1 MSAARFHLAAIIL
14 GTLGSLAL
22 AASAATAQPA
32 DAQAACAPGRTVEVS
47 GSGAA
52 TAQPDRAVV
61 RIGVETEG
69 DTAQAALE
77 ANSRAMGQAIAA
89 AKQAGVPA
97 AAIQTQT
104 VRLHARYGEAPR
116 TAQGG
121 ATRQIVGYTAV
132 NTVQVQIDELSQ
144 LGTLL
149 DRVVNAGAN
158 TIEGVDFEVR
168 DPAALLDEARTAAW
182 EDALHK
188 AEQLAKLA
196 GARLGEVL
204 SIGESSRTPRPVMAA
219 SAMAKSMAVP
229 IEAGTQTIS
238 AEVHVSWRL
247 LPE

>member
-1 MSAARFHLAAIIL
+1 MSAARVRPAAIIL
-14 GTLGSLAL
+14 GTLGSLVL
-22 AASAATAQPA
+22 AASATTAQPA
-32 DAQAACAPGRTVEVS
+32 DVRAGCASGRTVEVS
-47 GSGAA
+47 GSGGA

-89 AKQAGVPA
+89 VKQAGVPA
-97 AAIQTQT
+97 AAVQTQT
-104 VRLHARYGEAPR
+104 VRLHARYGEPPR

-121 ATRQIVGYTAV
+121 ITRQIVGYTAV
-132 NTVQVQIDELSQ
+132 NTVRVQVNELSQ
-144 LGTLL
+144 LGALL
-149 DRVVNAGAN
+149 DGVVKAGAN
-158 TIEGVDFEVR
+158 TIEGIDFEVD
-168 DPAALLDEARTAAW
+168 DPAALLDEARKAAW

-204 SIGESSRTPRPVMAA
+204 SIGESSRTPRPVMAV
-219 SAMAKSMAVP
+219 STMAKSMAVP
-229 IEAGTQTIS
+229 IEAGTQTLS